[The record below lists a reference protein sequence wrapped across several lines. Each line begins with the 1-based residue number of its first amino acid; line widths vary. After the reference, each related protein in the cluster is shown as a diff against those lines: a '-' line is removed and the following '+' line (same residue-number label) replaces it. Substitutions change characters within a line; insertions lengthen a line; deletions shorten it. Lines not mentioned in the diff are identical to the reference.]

1 MRRLVIYIGLSVALH
16 VFALWPL
23 LEQQFAV
30 AEEAA
35 VTPVEGANRTVL
47 AMPRLVKKTVVA
59 EPVTPPAESQPQP
72 KSEHQPELLAQAP
85 LPKTESQIKSKL
97 QSQPVKPAPVIEQAK
112 PVQEVMP
119 PTSEVKRA
127 EPIAVEK
134 QAATAV
140 EFQVVAENS
149 TAKPASEPVVTDV
162 QARPVRSAQAVAHAV
177 STEEVISTQPRFARP
192 PASPNYPAKAKRR
205 QQQGTAWVEVRLS
218 ARGQVLALHI
228 LRTSGVSSL
237 DQAAIAAVRKWQFL
251 PETRNG
257 VGVPSRVHIPIEF
270 AIAAQR

>member
-97 QSQPVKPAPVIEQAK
+97 QSQPVKPAPVIEQVK
-112 PVQEVMP
+112 PVQ
-119 PTSEVKRA
+119 EVKRA
-127 EPIAVEK
+127 EPVAVEK

-140 EFQVVAENS
+140 EPQVVAENS
-149 TAKPASEPVVTDV
+149 TAKPASEPVIADV
-162 QARPVRSAQAVAHAV
+162 QARPMRSAQAVAHAV

-192 PASPNYPAKAKRR
+192 PAPPHYPAKAKRR

-228 LRTSGVSSL
+228 LRTSGVS
-237 DQAAIAAVRKWQFL
+237 V
-251 PETRNG
+251 
-257 VGVPSRVHIPIEF
+257 
-270 AIAAQR
+270 